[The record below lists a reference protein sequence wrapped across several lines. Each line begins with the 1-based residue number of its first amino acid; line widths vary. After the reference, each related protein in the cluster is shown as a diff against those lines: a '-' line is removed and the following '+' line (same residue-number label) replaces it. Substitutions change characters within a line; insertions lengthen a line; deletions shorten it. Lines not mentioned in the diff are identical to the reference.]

1 MARQAHDR
9 EDLLAEATALVRRA
23 ELITDDAAGPVVFGL
38 RANGCASVYLSPD
51 WALHFNSTGAVR
63 RGYLDGR
70 LITAERGE
78 LFALERRRT
87 TDEVEL
93 RRRPLLPAESAQLLA
108 DAHERLQAL
117 RTALATGAARI
128 RRAVWEQGDPVH
140 EIAAWIERLPSPLE
154 IAAEPHA
161 R

>member
-23 ELITDDAAGPVVFGL
+23 ELITDDAPRPLVFGF
-38 RANGCASVYLSPD
+38 RANGCASAYFSAD
-51 WALHFNSTGAVR
+51 WALHFNSHGALR
-63 RGYLDGR
+63 RAYLDGR
-70 LITAERGE
+70 LITAERGA
-78 LFALERRRT
+78 LFALDRHRT
-87 TDEVEL
+87 SDEVEL
-93 RRRPLLPAESAQLLA
+93 RRRPLSPAESAQLLV
-108 DAHERLQAL
+108 DAHDRLQAL

-128 RRAVWEQGDPVH
+128 RRAVWEQGDPVR